1 MAGELDGQVAIVT
14 GSVRRIG
21 RAIALK
27 LAAGGAAIVVN
38 AKSSADEAEAVRRE
52 IEELGGRALVRLA
65 DVADERAVQGMAED
79 ALAAFGRIDILVNN
93 AAIRRD
99 DPFMTLD
106 LAAWRQVTSIILD
119 GAFNCCRA
127 VMPAMLAAG
136 YGRIVNIGG
145 VSAHL
150 GAPNRAHVIAAKTGL
165 VGLTRALATEFAQ
178 AGITVN
184 CVVPGQI
191 GGPRSASSGTGS
203 HGETRVGRKGTVE
216 EVADAVVFLA
226 RPDSAFITGQSL
238 HVSGG
243 MFMP

>member
-1 MAGELDGQVAIVT
+1 MAGEFDGQVAIVT
-14 GSVRRIG
+14 GGVRRIG
-21 RAIALK
+21 RATALK
-27 LAAGGAAIVVN
+27 LAAGGAALVVN

-65 DVADERAVQGMAED
+65 DVTDERAVQGMVED

-99 DPFMTLD
+99 DPFLELD
-106 LAAWRQVTSIILD
+106 LAAWRQVTGIILD

-127 VMPAMLAAG
+127 VMPAMVAAR

-191 GGPRSASSGTGS
+191 GGQRSASSGTGS
-203 HGETRVGRKGTVE
+203 HGETLVGRKGTVE

>member
-1 MAGELDGQVAIVT
+1 MSGEFEGQVAIVT
-14 GSVRRIG
+14 GGVRRIG
-21 RAIALK
+21 RAIALQ
-27 LAAGGAAIVVN
+27 LSTGGAAIVIN
-38 AKSSADEAEAVRRE
+38 AKSSADEAETLRRE
-52 IEELGGRALVRLA
+52 IEAGGGRAIVRLA
-65 DVADERAVQGMAED
+65 DVTDERAVQGMADD
-79 ALAAFGRIDILVNN
+79 ALEAFGRIDILVNN

-99 DPFMTLD
+99 EPFLAMD
-106 LAAWRQVTSIILD
+106 LAAWRAVTGIILD
-119 GAFNCCRA
+119 GAFLCSRA
-127 VMPAMLAAG
+127 VMPAMVEAG

-165 VGLTRALATEFAQ
+165 VGLTRALATEFALQ
-178 AGITVN
+178 GITVN

-191 GGPRSASSGTGS
+191 GGQRSAGSGSGS
-203 HGETRVGRKGTVE
+203 HGETLIGRKGTVE

-226 RPDSAFITGQSL
+226 RPDSAFITGQSI